1 MDRHSSSD
9 RVQRYVILLL
19 AIVGLVAA
27 WRYGSVSNDAPL
39 YSKSTGLP
47 IFRTS
52 DGLPI
57 FGDPANCGCC
67 GGGGGGVIVGY
78 EVTLSGIT
86 ACTFCQY
93 GGWGG
98 DFYWT
103 PVSAPSGVFVL
114 AYDQAT
120 RRYVANTAWGY
131 NRYVA
136 AGCGGTPA
144 AMSDPSKI
152 ILTRVNN
159 TWQLWVPGQWPSAL
173 AGPDVNIFYAT
184 SQADVDA
191 EWTANNNFSSPAACT
206 ISPPQGTIAFYG
218 GSASVRPIWE

>member
-1 MDRHSSSD
+1 MDRHSSSH

-39 YSKSTGLP
+39 YSTSTGLP
-47 IFRTS
+47 IFRSS

-67 GGGGGGVIVGY
+67 GGGGGEIVGY
-78 EVTLSGIT
+78 EVALSGIT

-103 PVSAPSGVFVL
+103 PVSAPSGVFAL
-114 AYDQAT
+114 TYDEVN
-120 RRYVANTAWGY
+120 RRYVANVTWSY
-131 NRYVA
+131 NRFA
-136 AGCGGTPA
+136 SAGCVGAPTLITGA
-144 AMSDPSKI
+144 SQI
-152 ILTRVNN
+152 RLTRVYD
-159 TWQLWVPGQWPSAL
+159 TWHLEVWGEWPNFP
-173 AGPDVNIFYAT
+173 AGPGVGVFYAT

-191 EWTANNNFSSPAACT
+191 EWTANNNYSSPAACT